1 MDEFLA
7 TIINSTVGKAAE
19 KITEV
24 LLSKPWAR
32 DLDEGKVILEQL
44 NDPLGRENYLRKH
57 VLPSLKMRTLHNAD
71 YDIFLDDI
79 YYPLTVEVASNKD
92 KVVIKDGVTLPFHGI
107 VNIVGIAGQGKS
119 TILRKLFSEEI
130 KKSERMPF
138 FIELRRV
145 KNANIIAYLA
155 DILNSF
161 GVGCSEDSL
170 KILLQSQRVVLMLD
184 GFDEV
189 KHEERTMMMN

>member
-1 MDEFLA
+1 MHHVLVNECGEKMDEFLA

-71 YDIFLDDI
+71 YDIF
-79 YYPLTVEVASNKD
+79 
-92 KVVIKDGVTLPFHGI
+92 F
-107 VNIVGIAGQGKS
+107 
-119 TILRKLFSEEI
+119 R
-130 KKSERMPF
+130 
-138 FIELRRV
+138 
-145 KNANIIAYLA
+145 
-155 DILNSF
+155 
-161 GVGCSEDSL
+161 
-170 KILLQSQRVVLMLD
+170 
-184 GFDEV
+184 
-189 KHEERTMMMN
+189 